1 VMPPASPS
9 CTFVR
14 RILSSNLVLPVSTCP
29 RTQRMGE
36 RSLSLDLSLSAPCL
50 RSNRASFA
58 AAIAAAAASR
68 FALSFSSSSDS
79 VSDSSSAG
87 RLRGGGGGRS
97 VLRYAMSFVSS
108 SSAPAERA
116 LPASPALLPSSDAVA
131 WLSSLFSAPQ
141 CQ

>member
-1 VMPPASPS
+1 
-9 CTFVR
+9 
-14 RILSSNLVLPVSTCP
+14 
-29 RTQRMGE
+29 MGE

-50 RSNRASFA
+50 RSSRASFA

-87 RLRGGGGGRS
+87 RLRGGGRS
-97 VLRYAMSFVSS
+97 VLRYAMSLVSS

-116 LPASPALLPSSDAVA
+116 LPSSPALLPSSDAVA